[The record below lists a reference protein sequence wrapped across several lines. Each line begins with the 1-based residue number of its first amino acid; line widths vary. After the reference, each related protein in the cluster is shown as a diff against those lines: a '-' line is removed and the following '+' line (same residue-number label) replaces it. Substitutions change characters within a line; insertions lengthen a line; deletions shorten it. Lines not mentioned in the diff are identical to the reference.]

1 MVPSH
6 RPGHLLRTVTKDG
19 DSMPFCCN
27 ELRPEKK
34 GKRGSD
40 TGLDVTRDLT
50 QAQIVVSALD
60 LAVQDKEISKFQAKC
75 RLQCYFPEKESQ
87 SRRQVDRIKLSCY
100 FPNIEQE
107 QNRRVFRKSCLL
119 HCYFPDLENNRLRKF
134 NSLRKRSQSSDV
146 KSQELA
152 SDLHLHTSPQK

>member
-1 MVPSH
+1 M
-6 RPGHLLRTVTKDG
+6 RTVTKDG

-27 ELRPEKK
+27 DLRPEKK
-34 GKRGSD
+34 GKCGSD

-134 NSLRKRSQSSDV
+134 NSLRK
-146 KSQELA
+146 
-152 SDLHLHTSPQK
+152 TF

>member
-1 MVPSH
+1 MS
-6 RPGHLLRTVTKDG
+6 LCWNDLRRKKQEEQPKA
-19 DSMPFCCN
+19 DS
-27 ELRPEKK
+27 RV
-34 GKRGSD
+34 
-40 TGLDVTRDLT
+40 DVTRDLN

-107 QNRRVFRKSCLL
+107 QNRRVFRKTCLL
-119 HCYFPDLENNRLRKF
+119 HCYFPDLEHHRLRRF
-134 NSLRKRSQSSDV
+134 SSLRKRSISSDV
-146 KSQELA
+146 KSTELV
-152 SDLHLHTSPQK
+152 SDLHLNSPHKK

>member
-1 MVPSH
+1 
-6 RPGHLLRTVTKDG
+6 
-19 DSMPFCCN
+19 MPFCCN

-60 LAVQDKEISKFQAKC
+60 LAVQAWTIVSYKCILNFKILKFKDKEISKFQAKC

-107 QNRRVFRKSCLL
+107 QNR
-119 HCYFPDLENNRLRKF
+119 
-134 NSLRKRSQSSDV
+134 
-146 KSQELA
+146 
-152 SDLHLHTSPQK
+152 